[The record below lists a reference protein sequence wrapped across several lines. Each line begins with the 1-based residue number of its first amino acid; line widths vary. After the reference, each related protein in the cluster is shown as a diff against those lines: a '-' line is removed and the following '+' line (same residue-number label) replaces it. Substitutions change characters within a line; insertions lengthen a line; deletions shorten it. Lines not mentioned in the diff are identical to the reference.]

1 MHIYVTGASGFIG
14 SALVTDLLAAGH
26 TVTGLARSDSSAA
39 ALEQAGVR
47 VHRGSIDDP
56 AGIAA
61 AAAEA
66 DGVAHLAFK
75 HDDLSDMANSAK
87 ADLAVVEAL
96 GAALAGTDRPLV
108 VTSGTALVAGLGRT
122 ATEGDDAVLAG
133 PGSGRGLCEQATIG
147 FAADGVRTSVI
158 RLAPSVH
165 GDGDHRGFVPTLVRA
180 ASESGQSAYVGDG
193 GNVWPAVHRHDA
205 ARLFRL
211 ALESAPAGTRL
222 HGAAEQG
229 VAFRDIATA
238 IGERLGVPVVSVDP
252 QDAAEHL
259 GWIAGFASADN
270 PISSERTREVLGWEP
285 TGPTLL
291 DDLAAGVYDLG

>member
-1 MHIYVTGASGFIG
+1 MHFYVTGASGFIG
-14 SALVTDLLAAGH
+14 SALVSDLLDAGH
-26 TVTGLARSDSSAA
+26 TVTGLARSDTSAA

-61 AAAEA
+61 AAAET

-75 HDDLSDMANSAK
+75 HDDMSDMANAAK
-87 ADLAVVEAL
+87 ADLLVVEAL
-96 GAALAGTDRPLV
+96 GAALAGSERPLV
-108 VTSGTALVAGLGRT
+108 ITSGTALVAGLGRP
-122 ATEGDDAVLAG
+122 ATEDDVAAAEG
-133 PGSGRGLCEQATIG
+133 PGAGRGRAEQATVG
-147 FAADGVRTSVI
+147 FAAHGVRSSVV

-165 GDGDHRGFVPTLVRA
+165 GDGDRHGFVPTLVRA
-180 ASESGQSAYVGDG
+180 ARASGRSAYVGDG
-193 GNVWPAVHRHDA
+193 ANVWPAIHRRDA

-211 ALESAPAGTRL
+211 ALEAGPAGARW

-229 VAFRDIATA
+229 VTMRDIAAA
-238 IGERLGVPVVSVDP
+238 IGERLGVPAVSVDP
-252 QDAAEHL
+252 ADAGEVL

-270 PISSERTREVLGWEP
+270 PISSERTSQVLGWEP

-291 DDLAAGVYDLG
+291 EDLAAGVYDQV